1 MLFPLHLHG
10 KKKREEQKWELQPE
24 TLKVAVEF
32 STQGTEYIM

>member
-10 KKKREEQKWELQPE
+10 KEKREEQKWELQPK
-24 TLKVAVEF
+24 TLEVAVEF